1 MQVLMFVARQENRRQ
16 IRLNQQTQNRK
27 SKSDEILNEILKLK
41 IKIEIQTES

>member
-1 MQVLMFVARQENRRQ
+1 MFVARQENRRQ